1 MSFEEMNAT
10 TVNTNK
16 RIGLRCES
24 KLQSSP
30 SFDFLMRSERKRKNE
45 KIRREILT
53 LFNKSDTLGTN
64 GAKVYSVIKYNG
76 KLFIYNSCADKEW
89 PPSKSMLVSD
99 AVVAISQ

>member
-24 KLQSSP
+24 KLPSSP
-30 SFDFLMRSERKRKNE
+30 SFDFLKMRSERKRENE

-53 LFNKSDTLGTN
+53 LLNKSDNLGTN
-64 GAKVYSVIKYNG
+64 GAKVYSVVEYNG
-76 KLFIYNSCADKEW
+76 KLYI
-89 PPSKSMLVSD
+89 
-99 AVVAISQ
+99 